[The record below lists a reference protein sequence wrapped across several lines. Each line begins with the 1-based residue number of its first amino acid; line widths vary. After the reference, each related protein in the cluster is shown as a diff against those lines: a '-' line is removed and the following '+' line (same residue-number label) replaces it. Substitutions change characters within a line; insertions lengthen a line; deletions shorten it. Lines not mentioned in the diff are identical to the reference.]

1 MPDLVKNFSL
11 ASLAAVFVTAAG
23 CASYSETGER
33 LSEQPTYQAGYGDG
47 CATGIEEDKSFSRN
61 KTRDSYLFDND
72 KAYRA
77 GWRQGYLSCGERN
90 RENESDGGLILGQDN
105 EY

>member
-1 MPDLVKNFSL
+1 MTAVL
-11 ASLAAVFVTAAG
+11 SLAAMLAAG
-23 CASYSETGER
+23 GCALYSETGER

-47 CATGIEEDKSFSRN
+47 CSTALEEDKSFSTE

-77 GWRQGYLSCGERN
+77 GWRQGYLSCGARSL
-90 RENESDGGLILGQDN
+90 ENESDGGLILGQEN